1 MSKLTIHILTLF
13 PGIFENTLKYGIIG
27 RAIKKGV
34 ITANPINIR
43 DFAEDKHR
51 TVDDTPYGG
60 GSGMIMKPD
69 ILAKSLK
76 SVLKKCNKKNPDVI
90 FLTPQGKKFDQSI
103 ANKLSISEEFILIC
117 GRYRGV
123 DERFRELYVTDEL
136 SIGDYV
142 LSGGEPA
149 AIVLIDVISRL
160 IPGVLND
167 FESGIEDSFQDN
179 KLDCPW
185 YTRPEIFEGLKVPD
199 ILLSGNHNEIKKWR
213 SEQSLKRTL
222 ERRPELLDKKKIDK

>member
-13 PGIFENTLKYGIIG
+13 PGIFESSFKYGVTG
-27 RAIKKGV
+27 RAIDKGI
-34 ITANPINIR
+34 ITTNPVNIR
-43 DFAEDKHR
+43 DSAEDRHG

-69 ILAKSLK
+69 ILTKSLK
-76 SVLKKCNKKNPDVI
+76 SVFKTCKKKNPDVI
-90 FLTPQGKKFDQSI
+90 FLTPQGRKFDQSV
-103 ANKLSISEEFILIC
+103 ANKLSISKEFILIC

-123 DERFRELYVTDEL
+123 DERFRESYVTDEL
-136 SIGDYV
+136 SVGDYV

-149 AIVLIDVISRL
+149 AIVLIDVVSRL

-179 KLDCPW
+179 LLDCPW
-185 YTRPEIFEGLKVPD
+185 YTRPKNFEGMDVPD
-199 ILLSGNHNEIKKWR
+199 ILLSGNHDEIYKWR
-213 SEQSLKRTL
+213 REQALKRTL
-222 ERRPELLDKKKIDK
+222 ERRPDLIDPKDIEK

>member
-13 PGIFENTLKYGIIG
+13 PEYFNSSFKFGVTG
-27 RAIKKGV
+27 RAMENGLIK
-34 ITANPINIR
+34 TNPVNIR
-43 DFAEDKHR
+43 DSAEDRHG

-69 ILAKSLK
+69 VLAKSLK
-76 SVLKKCNKKNPDVI
+76 SVLEKCKKKNPDVI
-90 FLTPQGKKFDQSI
+90 FLTPQGRKFDQSI
-103 ANKLSISEEFILIC
+103 ANKLSISEEIILIC

-123 DERFRELYVTDEL
+123 DERFREKYVTDEI
-136 SIGDYV
+136 SVGDYV

-149 AIVLIDVISRL
+149 ALVMVDVVSRL

-179 KLDCPW
+179 LLDCPW
-185 YTRPEIFEGLKVPD
+185 YTRPKNFEGIEVPD
-199 ILLSGNHNEIKKWR
+199 ILLGGNHDKIDKWR
-213 SEQSLKRTL
+213 REQSLKRTL
-222 ERRPELLDKKKIDK
+222 ERRPDLIENKDIDK